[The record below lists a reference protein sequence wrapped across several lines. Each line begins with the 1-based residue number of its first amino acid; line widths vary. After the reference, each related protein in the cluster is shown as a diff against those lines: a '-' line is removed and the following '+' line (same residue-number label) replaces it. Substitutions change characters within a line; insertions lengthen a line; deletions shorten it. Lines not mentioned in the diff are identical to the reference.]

1 MRRMRVLMALASI
14 AVIGLLAV
22 SCGVPRSGKFAAIDP
37 NNIPPALI
45 ETTTTPPP
53 TTTTPEE
60 STTTTIDATA
70 TTSVA
75 QQVTLYFVSGT
86 QISPFIDVLPL
97 PLDPRQVLSALT
109 RGPSGPVAT
118 GLRTAIPRASDFHT
132 SVERGVAIVDVN
144 QAFFDDMANQ
154 DQRLAIAQI
163 VLSLT
168 QMPGVGAVKFTL
180 LGEPVSVFSWTG
192 ESSPP
197 GQALNY
203 EDYEQLLVTSPPA
216 TSSTTIAPAPV
227 ETTTTT
233 VTTPPPVTG

>member
-1 MRRMRVLMALASI
+1 MRRMRVLAALASF
-14 AVIGLLAV
+14 ALIGVLAA
-22 SCGVPRSGKFAAIDP
+22 SCGVPRSGNFAAIDP

-45 ETTTTPPP
+45 ETTTTQPP

-60 STTTTIDATA
+60 STTTTIEATP

-86 QISPFIDVLPL
+86 QISPYIDVLPL
-97 PLDPRQVLSALT
+97 PLDPRQVLSALA

-144 QAFFDDMANQ
+144 QAFFEEMATQ

-168 QMPGVGAVKFTL
+168 QLRGVGAVKFTL

-192 ESSPP
+192 ESNPA
-197 GQALNY
+197 GQPLNF
-203 EDYEQLLVTSPPA
+203 EDYQQL
-216 TSSTTIAPAPV
+216 
-227 ETTTTT
+227 
-233 VTTPPPVTG
+233 